1 VTKVGVVVAGSSDLT
16 KTSIARDLSVGFF
29 FLLVFAVFLFH
40 QKISK
45 TKPKISTFSSQKDF
59 RPKQVQFC
67 YLNLSDLIC

>member
-40 QKISK
+40 IKNQTKNLNVQLSK
-45 TKPKISTFSSQKDF
+45 RFS
-59 RPKQVQFC
+59 P
-67 YLNLSDLIC
+67 